1 MMSPELDKALRCLY
15 IAAEE
20 PAAREVNRL
29 ARVEIEKL
37 EAAVRDADKLLKAY
51 KFQTTHRLLRQYVA
65 AQTPKVGSRLHL
77 PPPPGTAG
85 PDR

>member
-1 MMSPELDKALRCLY
+1 MMNPELDKALRCLY

-51 KFQTTHRLLRQYVA
+51 EVDIDPEHFDQWQEQNAKLLERLRNE
-65 AQTPKVGSRLHL
+65 
-77 PPPPGTAG
+77 
-85 PDR
+85 